1 MTTAAPDPVLI
12 IAEAGVN
19 HNGSVEMGVRLI
31 DAAAEAGADVVKFQ
45 TFKTGAV
52 IARHAPK
59 ARYQQ
64 ENCGSEESQFDMV
77 RKLELDGAAFHR
89 LAEHCAARGIEFLS
103 TPFDLESLDL
113 LVRELP
119 VRRLKLPSGEITNA
133 PLLLEAARSRLPLIV
148 STGMATLGDIEEAL
162 GVIAFGL
169 LPAET
174 PPSRA
179 AFADA
184 YHTALHQGLLAGT
197 VTLLHCTS
205 EYPAPLSEINLHAMA
220 TLSHAFG
227 LPVGYSDHSEGI
239 TVPVAA
245 VALGARVIEKHFTLD
260 RTLPGPDHR
269 ASLEPAELKAM
280 VTAIRATELALG
292 NPRKGL
298 QPGEA
303 DTRRVAR
310 KSLVAACAIPA
321 GAPFTKDTLTTK
333 RPGGGRSPFDFW
345 SLLGQPATRAYD
357 ADEPIETGGP
367 GQ

>member
-1 MTTAAPDPVLI
+1 MATPDRVLI

-19 HNGSVEMGVRLI
+19 HNGSVDLALRLI

-45 TFKTGAV
+45 TFNTAKV

-59 ARYQQ
+59 AQYQRD
-64 ENCGSEESQFDMV
+64 NCGAEESQFEMV
-77 RKLELDGAAFHR
+77 HKLELDAAAFHT
-89 LAEHCAARGIEFLS
+89 LAKHCAARGVEFLS
-103 TPFDLESLDL
+103 TPFDLDSLDL

-119 VRRLKLPSGEITNA
+119 VRRLKSPSGEITNA
-133 PLLLEAARSRLPLIV
+133 PLLLQAARSRLPLIV

-169 LPAET
+169 RAPDRT
-174 PPSRA
+174 PGRA
-179 AFADA
+179 AFDEAFA
-184 YHTALHQGLLAGT
+184 ETASSPEGRARLAGQ

-205 EYPAPLSEINLHAMA
+205 EYPAPLHEVNLRAMA
-220 TLSHAFG
+220 TLSQAFG
-227 LPVGYSDHSEGI
+227 LPVGYSDHTQGI

-245 VALGARVIEKHFTLD
+245 AALGARVIEKHYTLD

-280 VTAIRATELALG
+280 VAAIHATGLALG
-292 NPRKGL
+292 SPQKSL
-298 QPGEA
+298 QPGEV

-321 GAPFTKDTLTTK
+321 GTLFTPENLAAK
-333 RPGGGRSPFDFW
+333 RPGGGRSPFDLW
-345 SLLGQPATRAYD
+345 ALLGQPALRAYA
-357 ADEPIETGGP
+357 ADEPVD
-367 GQ
+367 